1 MHAHGEVF
9 IVGYARTPI
18 GVLNGTLAGLTAP
31 QLGAAAVKEALA
43 RARVPASAVEAVFM
57 GNVLTGNVGQA
68 PARQVRC
75 RCVQPL
81 RCVVLVSAATAF
93 SHTHRSA
100 RSPLASQS
108 HASARR

>member
-18 GVLNGTLAGLTAP
+18 GVLNGTLAGVTAP
-31 QLGAAAVKEALA
+31 QLGAAAVREALA

-68 PARQVRC
+68 PARQARSAA
-75 RCVQPL
+75 PL
-81 RCVVLVSAATAF
+81 RRACQRAATAF